1 MVAPEAYLVERCSN
15 HRRERRVSRMYV
27 ARSQKIDTVRY
38 ITFLH
43 SLTELA
49 NFRSSSG
56 NSTVTEQT
64 NERKTMLLLDRTYQ
78 KGPETP

>member
-27 ARSQKIDTVRY
+27 ARSQKIDISSFFDRTRK
-38 ITFLH
+38 L
-43 SLTELA
+43 
-49 NFRSSSG
+49 RSSSG